1 MESPRN
7 WVLQQTDCYDD
18 YYGICSRNEQPE
30 KLGIATSYLKNLY
43 IVRPFVEMGS
53 LKRYKKEYLK
63 NKKCQQLLNNFNS
76 VVAGIFFNYMSL
88 EVNDKK

>member
-1 MESPRN
+1 MESPK
-7 WVLQQTDCYDD
+7 
-18 YYGICSRNEQPE
+18 GH
-30 KLGIATSYLKNLY
+30 
-43 IVRPFVEMGS
+43 
-53 LKRYKKEYLK
+53 KKEYLK